1 MTMKKGEVAILTIA
15 PEYAFGYTE
24 SKQELAV
31 IPPNCS
37 VIYEIELNSFIKV
50 GVVTRQQVNN
60 YI

>member
-31 IPPNCS
+31 IPANCS